1 MSRARLHPA
10 GYDIGPAGAVT
21 WQPSDSYL
29 PPIIIGY
36 AHTAADR
43 ARMAAAVL
51 AAERARRRR
60 AALDRIAGY
69 GACALAVFL
78 AVALFYAY

>member
-1 MSRARLHPA
+1 MTGPRPLRHAAPAR
-10 GYDIGPAGAVT
+10 Y
-21 WQPSDSYL
+21 
-29 PPIIIGY
+29 
-36 AHTAADR
+36 TAADR

-78 AVALFYAY
+78 AVALFNAY

>member
-1 MSRARLHPA
+1 M
-10 GYDIGPAGAVT
+10 DT
-21 WQPSDSYL
+21 QPTRY
-29 PPIIIGY
+29 
-36 AHTAADR
+36 TTADR

-51 AAERARRRR
+51 AAERARQRR

-69 GACALAVFL
+69 GACALAIGL

>member
-1 MSRARLHPA
+1 MTGPRPMRHAAPAR
-10 GYDIGPAGAVT
+10 Y
-21 WQPSDSYL
+21 
-29 PPIIIGY
+29 
-36 AHTAADR
+36 TAADR

>member
-1 MSRARLHPA
+1 MT
-10 GYDIGPAGAVT
+10 GPRPMRHAAPT
-21 WQPSDSYL
+21 RY
-29 PPIIIGY
+29 
-36 AHTAADR
+36 TTADR

-51 AAERARRRR
+51 AGERARRRR

-69 GACALAVFL
+69 GACALAIGL